1 MSYLDNSGL
10 SYFWSKI
17 KAALAGKMNKDAD
30 LIVKVNPVNATGTGQ
45 TGSMKAVAPTYTP
58 SGDIILTKKQL
69 DVSGDAATSLN
80 YAVTGRTLFL
90 RGYSTTVEIGQVE
103 VPDTA
108 VFKGAGAELIVEE
121 RT

>member
-10 SYFWSKI
+10 SYFWSKL
-17 KAALAGKMNKDAD
+17 KALLAGKMDKDAD

-58 SGDIILTKKQL
+58 SGDIVLTGEQI
-69 DVSGDAATSLN
+69 
-80 YAVTGRTLFL
+80 AVTGE
-90 RGYSTTVEIGQVE
+90 GSTTVSYGVLSNGLYIYGFT
-103 VPDTA
+103 TA
-108 VFKGAGAELIVEE
+108 VNISPFIVPSKAEFKGAGAELIVEE